1 MLFFVCFTVL
11 ISIPSQQINSRSH
24 ILYYALGARI
34 FTLRY
39 SFVDASLC
47 VGNYICIFTYVSII
61 YIWLRHC
68 ICYHPHIVCITK
80 NSCRKRVGG

>member
-1 MLFFVCFTVL
+1 MLFFCVFYSFDIHPITV
-11 ISIPSQQINSRSH
+11 NSRSH
-24 ILYYALGARI
+24 ILYYALGVRI

-47 VGNYICIFTYVSII
+47 VGNDICIFTYVSII
-61 YIWLRHC
+61 YIWLQHC
-68 ICYHPHIVCITK
+68 ICYHPHILCITK